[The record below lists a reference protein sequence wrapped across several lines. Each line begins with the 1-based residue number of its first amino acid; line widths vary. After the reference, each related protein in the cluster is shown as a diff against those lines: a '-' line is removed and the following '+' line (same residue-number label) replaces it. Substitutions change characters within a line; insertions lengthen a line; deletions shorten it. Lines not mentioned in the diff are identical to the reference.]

1 MRKFQF
7 TAAAACALFCLLSCR
22 QGFTGDPRLY
32 NSHDSSFYVSDIYL
46 HDKELQPEELD
57 RFEEA
62 ADWNRIDY
70 GGFSGERFDSEWV
83 LPHLEFDINNIPV
96 CTFGARQPGWKI
108 SHRLTS
114 EYSYD
119 ASDEGNK
126 TYNPLFPNGLSF
138 SSMTIYQ
145 YRGKNPLA
153 VPGCN
158 YNTSD
163 RMERFRFYRM
173 EGQAVVDLDQFV
185 IAVDTYSKF
194 VFAYGAITD
203 YTSFGSQRIP
213 TEYEPVERYI
223 EGGRPFYEYDPI
235 GYIDESGKFIRY
247 KRYEEDMRAAEAV
260 NFLPSIHAGYT
271 EMAKRQPDGEGRS
284 PYYPLPYDQ

>member
-62 ADWNRIDY
+62 ADWNCIDY
-70 GGFSGERFDSEWV
+70 IFDGNRFDSEWV
-83 LPHLEFDINNIPV
+83 LPHLEFDIDNIPV

-153 VPGCN
+153 VPGCG

-260 NFLPSIHAGYT
+260 NFLPSIHASYT
-271 EMAKRQPDGEGRS
+271 EMAKRETGGEGRS